1 MREHANVVGKD
12 IKTIVELPFEQ
23 SLVILSF
30 YSSLSETQVFIKVIF
45 CELNIISVSYNVIV
59 TTDTLK
65 EIGSKPLI
73 GFGIREYRWF

>member
-1 MREHANVVGKD
+1 MREHANVVVKD

-45 CELNIISVSYNVIV
+45 CKLNIISVSYNVIV
-59 TTDTLK
+59 TTDTLLK
-65 EIGSKPLI
+65 YSWSTLKLLLDL
-73 GFGIREYRWF
+73 